1 MDFLKWLADFR
12 TPLMDTVMGFITKL
26 GEEAL
31 FILVA
36 LIVFWCID
44 KKRGYFLLF
53 IGFTG
58 TIINQFL
65 KMLFRIP
72 RPWILDPDFQI
83 VESARAE
90 ATGYSFP
97 SGHTQVASTTYLGLA
112 RSTKRVWLSIL
123 FAFLTL
129 LVGFSRM
136 YLGVH
141 TPKDVLVSLAVGI
154 VLVLVLYP
162 IVDRFLSHPGVMFS
176 LILAILFLTIG
187 NIVFLNV
194 YPFPADV
201 DPANLSHAVENAWKM
216 LGLALS
222 MAIVYPLDQYV
233 IKFET
238 DCVWWAQ
245 ILKLAVG
252 FGIVMAIKSLL
263 KAPLNA
269 AIGADLGNALR
280 YFLLVIVAGT
290 IYPIFFRFLPK
301 KKQKS

>member
-1 MDFLKWLADFR
+1 MEFLKWLSNFR
-12 TPLMDTVMGFITKL
+12 TPWMDTVMELITKL

-53 IGFTG
+53 VGFAG
-58 TIINQFL
+58 TIVNQFL
-65 KMLFRIP
+65 KMIFRVP
-72 RPWILDPDFQI
+72 RPWVLDPDFQI

-112 RSTKRVWLSIL
+112 RTAKRVWVSIL
-123 FAFLTL
+123 FALLTL
-129 LVGFSRM
+129 LVAFSRM

-141 TPKDVLVSLAVGI
+141 TPKDVLVSLGI
-154 VLVLVLYP
+154 GILLVLLFHP
-162 IVDRFLSHPGVMFS
+162 IVYRFLSHPGAMFS
-176 LILAILFLTIG
+176 LILGILCLSIA

-201 DPANLSHAVENAWKM
+201 DPANLNHAIENAWKM
-216 LGLALS
+216 LGLALA
-222 MAIVYPLDQYV
+222 MAIVYPLDLYV

-238 DCVWWAQ
+238 SCVWWAQ

-252 FGIVMAIKSLL
+252 FGIVMAIKSFL
-263 KAPLNA
+263 KAPINA
-269 AIGADLGNALR
+269 AVGAELGNALR
-280 YFLLVIVAGT
+280 YFLLVIVAGAL
-290 IYPIFFRFLPK
+290 YPAFFRLLPK
-301 KKQKS
+301 KRR